1 MRIEYHYI
9 SILVVYHDTKT
20 LSITITHASTR
31 SRVEKKTPRVLVDQS
46 KRGNFPATRARR
58 LEARGGGD
66 SMGRRDAPTAHV
78 DATIEGGL
86 DDARD
91 RIV

>member
-1 MRIEYHYI
+1 MSYNTTQNRIDRHH
-9 SILVVYHDTKT
+9 VRV
-20 LSITITHASTR
+20 HAR
-31 SRVEKKTPRVLVDQS
+31 ARRKRTPRVILDQS
-46 KRGNFPATRARR
+46 KRGNFPTTRARR

-66 SMGRRDAPTAHV
+66 SRGRRDAPTAHV